1 MKKLLAFAGVLVLV
15 TSILGGSAFSG
26 ERTAETVEV
35 QVAPQTLLLSSEQGG
50 EVTVHVTIPY
60 SHVDTSTLTLN
71 GLAVAWTK
79 ADCRGELVAKFDE
92 AAVKAI
98 VEPPSATL
106 TLTGMTI
113 DGDEFSGSDTVKV
126 RP

>member
-1 MKKLLAFAGVLVLV
+1 
-15 TSILGGSAFSG
+15 
-26 ERTAETVEV
+26 
-35 QVAPQTLLLSSEQGG
+35 
-50 EVTVHVTIPY
+50 
-60 SHVDTSTLTLN
+60 
-71 GLAVAWTK
+71 VAWTK